1 MQHKSDMDTWFE
13 KFLGGLLIFL
23 MGVCLLGLIAI
34 PILWY
39 LDSKEP
45 NFSLKKADWAC
56 TSAHQETN
64 MVMVGKVMV
73 PQTDTICDQWT
84 RR

>member
-1 MQHKSDMDTWFE
+1 MDDIIE
-13 KFLGGLLIFL
+13 KG
-23 MGVCLLGLIAI
+23 LLGLLAFLMAISVIALFVI

-39 LDSKEP
+39 MESQEP

-56 TSAHQETN
+56 TSAHRETN

-73 PQTDTICDQWT
+73 PQTQTICDQWT